1 MTADMTADM
10 TDMMIRHD
18 ALDNAVL
25 RWMILAGEI
34 RYGGNHRLGIYG
46 RLDCASGKRMKRS
59 TRVFFAGED
68 AARAAG
74 FRPCGLL
81 CWMPIECGVALHL
94 AFARKLRH
102 ISCVVP

>member
-1 MTADMTADM
+1 MTAKVTADMTANMTAEM

-18 ALDNAVL
+18 AFDNAAL
-25 RWMILAGEI
+25 RRMIPAGEI
-34 RYGGNHRLGIYG
+34 RYGGNHRLVIYG

-74 FRPCGLL
+74 FRPCGHCMLDA
-81 CWMPIECGVALHL
+81 CRMWRRAASGIRA
-94 AFARKLRH
+94 
-102 ISCVVP
+102 

>member
-1 MTADMTADM
+1 MTAKVTADMTANMTADM

-25 RWMILAGEI
+25 RRMILAGEI
-34 RYGGNHRLGIYG
+34 RYGGNHWLGIYG
-46 RLDCASGKRMKRS
+46 RLDCASGKRMKRR

-74 FRPCGLL
+74 FRPCGH
-81 CWMPIECGVALHL
+81 CMPDAYRMWRRAASGIRA
-94 AFARKLRH
+94 
-102 ISCVVP
+102 

>member
-1 MTADMTADM
+1 MTAKVTADMTANMTADM

-25 RWMILAGEI
+25 RRMILAGEI

-46 RLDCASGKRMKRS
+46 RLNCASGKRMKRR

-74 FRPCGLL
+74 FRPCGHRVL
-81 CWMPIECGVALHL
+81 GVYRMWRRAPSSIR
-94 AFARKLRH
+94 A
-102 ISCVVP
+102 

>member
-1 MTADMTADM
+1 MSADM

-25 RWMILAGEI
+25 RRMILAGEI
-34 RYGGNHRLGIYG
+34 RYAGNHRVGIYG
-46 RLDCASGKRMKRS
+46 RLNCASGKRMKLS

-74 FRPCGLL
+74 FRPCGH
-81 CWMPIECGVALHL
+81 CMPDPYRMRRRAASGIRA
-94 AFARKLRH
+94 
-102 ISCVVP
+102 

>member
-1 MTADMTADM
+1 MTADM

-46 RLDCASGKRMKRS
+46 RLDCASGKGMKRS

-74 FRPCGLL
+74 FRPCGHRMLDAYRM
-81 CWMPIECGVALHL
+81 WRRAASGIRA
-94 AFARKLRH
+94 
-102 ISCVVP
+102 

>member
-1 MTADMTADM
+1 MTAKVTADITANMTADM

-25 RWMILAGEI
+25 RRMILAGEI

-46 RLDCASGKRMKRS
+46 WLNCASGKRMKRR

-74 FRPCGLL
+74 FRPCGH
-81 CWMPIECGVALHL
+81 CMPDAYRMWRRAASGIRA
-94 AFARKLRH
+94 
-102 ISCVVP
+102 

>member
-1 MTADMTADM
+1 MTAKVTADMTADM

-74 FRPCGLL
+74 FRPCGHRMLDAYRM
-81 CWMPIECGVALHL
+81 WRRAASGIRA
-94 AFARKLRH
+94 
-102 ISCVVP
+102 

>member
-1 MTADMTADM
+1 MTAKVTADMTGNMTADM
-10 TDMMIRHD
+10 TDMMNRHD

-25 RWMILAGEI
+25 GWMILAGEI

-59 TRVFFAGED
+59 TRVFFADED

-74 FRPCGLL
+74 FRPCEH
-81 CWMPIECGVALHL
+81 CMPDAYRMC
-94 AFARKLRH
+94 RH
-102 ISCVVP
+102 AASGIRA